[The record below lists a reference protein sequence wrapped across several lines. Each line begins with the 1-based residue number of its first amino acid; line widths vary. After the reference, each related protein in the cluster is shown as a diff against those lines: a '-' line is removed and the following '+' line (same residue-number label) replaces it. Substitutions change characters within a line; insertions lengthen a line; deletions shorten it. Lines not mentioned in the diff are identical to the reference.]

1 MAAPEYVPV
10 KVTDRPRA
18 YESPDH
24 VPDGWIADR
33 PGDLE
38 ALRQPEGRYHGDIGP
53 DQGFALLL
61 AKRFH
66 DRLHVAEH
74 EHPEDAVA
82 GCVAVAM
89 RRASMFRR
97 APVIHDLDIAF
108 TVWGYLDGG
117 PPADLVAF
125 RRPLF
130 QSVSLPIHYLGQRA
144 IASQVPEQTLRMT
157 PQAVRAAYPARWSE
171 LIGLVASNQP

>member
-10 KVTDRPRA
+10 KATDRPRS

-24 VPDGWIADR
+24 VPDPWLADR

-38 ALRQPEGRYHGDIGP
+38 ALQQPEGRYHGDPGP
-53 DQGFALLL
+53 DQGFALVL

-66 DRLHVAEH
+66 DRLHLTENEH
-74 EHPEDAVA
+74 ADDAVA

-89 RRASMFRR
+89 RRASLFRR
-97 APVIHDLDIAF
+97 APVIHDLDLAF
-108 TVWGYLDGG
+108 TVWGFLD
-117 PPADLVAF
+117 PSAPSELVEF

-130 QSVSLPIHYLGQRA
+130 QSVALPIHYLGQRA
-144 IASQVPEQTLRMT
+144 IAAQVPEDTLKMT
-157 PQAVRAAYPARWSE
+157 PDAVRAAYPARWSV

>member
-10 KVTDRPRA
+10 KVTDQPAR

-24 VPDGWIADR
+24 VPDPWTADR
-33 PGDLE
+33 PGDLD

-53 DQGFALLL
+53 DQGYALVL

-66 DRLHVAEH
+66 DRLRLAEH
-74 EHPEDAVA
+74 EHAEDVVA

-108 TVWGYLDGG
+108 TVWGYLD
-117 PPADLVAF
+117 
-125 RRPLF
+125 RRPPPTSSTF
-130 QSVSLPIHYLGQRA
+130 AGRSSSRCRCRSTTSASTRSRRSARA
-144 IASQVPEQTLRMT
+144 D
-157 PQAVRAAYPARWSE
+157 
-171 LIGLVASNQP
+171 VADGA